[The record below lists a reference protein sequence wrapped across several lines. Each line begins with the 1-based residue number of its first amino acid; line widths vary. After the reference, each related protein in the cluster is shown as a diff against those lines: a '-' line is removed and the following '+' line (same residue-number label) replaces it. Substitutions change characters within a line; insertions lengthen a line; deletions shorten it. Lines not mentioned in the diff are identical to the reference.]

1 VWVASRDSP
10 AGATYLV
17 ATYNTATAAST
28 ASAAAAAARYGDEKH
43 LDEALDK
50 IWKFGR
56 QGNPPKKMCP
66 TLTGLREEVVD
77 VSGLAAAAAAA
88 VSPLCCWICLLIC
101 LLMVRRAVGVSV

>member
-1 VWVASRDSP
+1 LFD
-10 AGATYLV
+10 
-17 ATYNTATAAST
+17 TA
-28 ASAAAAAARYGDEKH
+28 AAAAAARYGDEKH

-77 VSGLAAAAAAA
+77 VSGPAAAA
-88 VSPLCCWICLLIC
+88 VQACSACYPSVLL
-101 LLMVRRAVGVSV
+101 VVGERGGRPDHAGC